1 MINTLIL
8 CCCMFL
14 IGCAGATKKDNA
26 ADTLSQKMD
35 AFLTGLVQNNH
46 FSGSVL
52 VMKDGEEIL
61 KKGYGLADRENKIPY
76 TPETIS
82 TVGSVTKQFTGTA
95 ILKLEMMGKLTV
107 QDELEKYFPG
117 APADK
122 KKITLHQLLTHTAGL
137 KPAIGD
143 DYEPLTR
150 DAFMER
156 AMATPLNT
164 APGERYDYSNV
175 GYSILAAVVELTGG
189 MGYEQFLHKYLFEPA
204 GMKHTGYVIP
214 DWKGQTLATGYRGKE
229 RWGRSNEKPW
239 AADGPYWNLKGNGGI
254 LSNTADMY
262 RWHEALLTDKILD
275 TASKAK
281 LYGRHVQEGPG
292 AETFYG
298 YGWAIFPTR
307 RKTWLVT
314 HNGGNG
320 IYFCD
325 VLRFLDEQLVIIYQT
340 NAAQRGLGDLAFL
353 LARMVFNPDFVP
365 GIKPA
370 AAMQEFKTMA
380 GSPQGKLLEE
390 LTAVMIK
397 GDEEALKKFISENFS
412 ARFRDAVPLTER
424 LPRLKRIGSR
434 IKDASVEKLL
444 YDGEKTDIHFKT
456 PEGMLIFGV
465 LVTDGKISGIMV
477 QE

>member
-1 MINTLIL
+1 MINKIIL
-8 CCCMFL
+8 CCCLFL
-14 IGCAGATKKDNA
+14 IGCAGATKKENDDDA
-26 ADTLSQKMD
+26 LTQKMD
-35 AFLTGLVQNNH
+35 AFLTGLVRNNN

-52 VMKDGEEIL
+52 VMKDGQELL
-61 KKGYGLADRENKIPY
+61 KKGYGLADREEKIPY

-107 QDELEKYFPG
+107 QDALEKYFPG

-122 KKITLHQLLTHTAGL
+122 KKITLHQLLTHTAGF

-150 DAFMER
+150 DAFIEK
-156 AMATPLNT
+156 AMATPLDA

-175 GYSILAAVVELTGG
+175 GYSILAAIVELAGG

-204 GMKHTGYVIP
+204 GMQHTGYVIP

-275 TASKAK
+275 TAAKAR
-281 LYGRHVQEGPG
+281 LYGRHVKEGPD
-292 AETFYG
+292 AETYYG

-325 VLRFLDEQLVIIYQT
+325 VLRFLDEKLVIIYQT

-353 LARMVFNPDFVP
+353 LARMVFDPKFVP

-370 AAMQEFKTMA
+370 AATQEFKTIA
-380 GSPQGKLLEE
+380 VSPNGKLLEG
-390 LTAVMIK
+390 LTAVMIN
-397 GDEEALKKFISENFS
+397 GNEEALKKYISENFS
-412 ARFRDAVPLTER
+412 LQFRDAVPLAER

-434 IKDASVEKLL
+434 IKDAPVEKLV
-444 YDGEKTDIHFKT
+444 YDGEKTDIHYIT
-456 PEGMLIFGV
+456 PEGRLIFGV
-465 LVTDGKISGIMV
+465 LVTGGKISGIML
-477 QE
+477 QD